1 MLRLN
6 REVRFGIHEFSRP
19 SAPGELPIRGSNG
32 FAASPALLGVG
43 HFFAVTVTLRGETS
57 ERTGCVRDIQ
67 EIDAAVRMIC
77 PMIIRQWLAQR
88 TFDGGEILLLGIFAP
103 LKAELGESVE
113 RVTLALSPYLKM
125 TAVRGEVPMIR
136 LSQTFEFSASHRLHN
151 PALSDEENRRIFGKC
166 NNPHGHGHN
175 YIVEV
180 TLLGRGDN
188 FGQVM
193 ALDEFEQIVSE
204 EAIKPLDHKNLN
216 VEIAEF
222 KELIPSVENIARVV
236 FQRLKPRFAGSRAKL
251 ASVTVWE
258 TPKTSAEYSE

>member
-1 MLRLN
+1 
-6 REVRFGIHEFSRP
+6 
-19 SAPGELPIRGSNG
+19 
-32 FAASPALLGVG
+32 
-43 HFFAVTVTLRGETS
+43 VTVTLNGEVNQ
-57 ERTGCVRDIQ
+57 RTGCVRDIQ
-67 EIDAAVRMIC
+67 EIDAAVRTIAV
-77 PMIIRQWLAQR
+77 PIIQQWLAQR
-88 TFDGGEILLLGIFAP
+88 EFNGGEILLLGIFAP
-103 LKAELGESVE
+103 LKAELGDSVE
-113 RVTLALSPYLKM
+113 QVTLALSPYLKM

-166 NNPHGHGHN
+166 NNPYGHGHN

-180 TLLGRGDN
+180 TLSGRGDN

-193 ALDEFEQIVSE
+193 AVDAFEKIVSE
-204 EAIKPLDHKNLN
+204 AAIQPLDHKNLN

-222 KELIPSVENIARVV
+222 RELIPSVENIARVV
-236 FQRLKPRFAGSRAKL
+236 FQRLKPRFADGSAKL